1 MVKTKS
7 KSIPDRSSTG
17 ETRAASGVGVP
28 GHPAT
33 NGLQDTGSV
42 AERAGQRT
50 AELLDSQ
57 PPRSSRKKWATRE
70 NKDVMESYY
79 ASNPSQ
85 RGYRKRMHQIWLA
98 IYPHSDISE
107 QRLADQ
113 RSVIVKN
120 KLLTDV
126 ELEEIQ
132 RSVCSSQSTTT
143 VHDTST
149 VVEDLSDAAAT
160 AHGTPPPQAV
170 HSPQSTAAIHKKIIE
185 MQHCIPQ
192 RISIACQQTS

>member
-1 MVKTKS
+1 MMVKTKS

-70 NKDVMESYY
+70 NKDVMQSYY

-120 KLLTDV
+120 SK
-126 ELEEIQ
+126 
-132 RSVCSSQSTTT
+132 RSGGQC
-143 VHDTST
+143 
-149 VVEDLSDAAAT
+149 
-160 AHGTPPPQAV
+160 AV
-170 HSPQSTAAIHKKIIE
+170 HSQPPQFTIHQLWWKTLQTQLQQRMARHRHKLSIVHSRPQQSTMHQLLRKIIE

-192 RISIACQQTS
+192 RISIACQQIS

>member
-57 PPRSSRKKWATRE
+57 PPRETRKKWPPGE
-70 NKDVMESYY
+70 NRDVMRCYY
-79 ASNPSQ
+79 ASNPSK
-85 RGYRKRMHQIWLA
+85 RGYRKRMHQLWLA
-98 IYPHSDISE
+98 AYPNSGITE

-113 RSVIVKN
+113 RSVIVKTSCCLMSN
-120 KLLTDV
+120 SN
-126 ELEEIQ
+126 
-132 RSVCSSQSTTT
+132 RSSGWYTIK
-143 VHDTST
+143 
-149 VVEDLSDAAAT
+149 
-160 AHGTPPPQAV
+160 PPQNMN
-170 HSPQSTAAIHKKIIE
+170 HQILTNPQKQMQQYIPRRRHTAA
-185 MQHCIPQ
+185 
-192 RISIACQQTS
+192 

>member
-1 MVKTKS
+1 MMVKTKS

-132 RSVCSSQSTTT
+132 R
-143 VHDTST
+143 
-149 VVEDLSDAAAT
+149 
-160 AHGTPPPQAV
+160 
-170 HSPQSTAAIHKKIIE
+170 
-185 MQHCIPQ
+185 
-192 RISIACQQTS
+192 